1 LEALIKDDMVGSIAR
16 DWRRDPRD
24 KAQLNKILLREIKGR
39 MESRTG
45 TRERR
50 EMERERQRQRE
61 RQREREL
68 RGSSVERKHRRS
80 SDNKIAANL

>member
-1 LEALIKDDMVGSIAR
+1 LEALIKDDMVGSTAR

-50 EMERERQRQRE
+50 ERWRES
-61 RQREREL
+61 EREL

>member
-50 EMERERQRQRE
+50 EMERERQRQR
-61 RQREREL
+61 QREREL